1 MATVD
6 RSSPLPAY
14 FQVALAIRRR
24 IEDGEWA
31 VGERIPPEL
40 ALARSF
46 AVSRVTV
53 RQALAELV
61 KDDLLERKRG
71 SGTYVRPQ
79 PRPLH
84 YDLSL
89 TLGAYASH
97 IRDLGMSNRA
107 EVLEAAR
114 LHGPAP
120 AVRDVLGLEDDAV
133 VVTLL
138 RRILINDV
146 PAALYRSWFDARAVP
161 GIELAPGLSAS
172 LSQVLEED
180 YDAVPVRAEHEL
192 EVIRPLEEEASLL
205 GSTHDVPLVV
215 VTSTTYLEGGR
226 PLEHSR
232 MTWLG
237 DRVRFHVTS
246 DVGSARS

>member
-1 MATVD
+1 M
-6 RSSPLPAY
+6 
-14 FQVALAIRRR
+14 AIRRR
-24 IEDGEWA
+24 VEAEEWG

-40 ALARSF
+40 ALAGEY

-61 KDDLLERKRG
+61 KDDLLERRRG

-89 TLGAYASH
+89 TLGAYASRL
-97 IRDLGMSNRA
+97 RDLGFSNRA
-107 EVLEAAR
+107 EVLEASR
-114 LHGPAP
+114 LHDPAP
-120 AVRDVLGLEDDAV
+120 ALREALDLDEDAV

-138 RRILINDV
+138 RRILINDA
-146 PAALYRSWFDARAVP
+146 PAALYRSWFDAAAVP
-161 GIELAPGLSAS
+161 GIEDAAGLEAS
-172 LSQVLEED
+172 LSVVLAEEHG
-180 YDAVPVRAEHEL
+180 AVPVRAEHEL
-192 EVIRPLEEEASLL
+192 EVIRALEEEATLL
-205 GSTHDVPLVV
+205 AAGSDVPLVV
-215 VTSTTYLEGGR
+215 VTSTTFLADGS

-246 DVGSARS
+246 DVPPPAAAG